1 MFEKPNEAPGSRAAW
16 RMRVAA
22 VAYAATLL
30 WPRAAEAQTAQLAPQ
45 AAAEATARAAQ
56 VARTEGL
63 RAFQAGQLELAR
75 ARLLRAYE
83 LDFARETLRDLAIA
97 ELRSKRPLEALRHLR
112 QFVEDPRTPAK
123 DRADAQQY
131 LDEAYGRTGHLT
143 VDGPAGAEVLL
154 DGTPK
159 SMCPMKSDLD
169 VEAEREVSV
178 GVKLGGKSAFAK
190 VTCPAG
196 RKVSVHVEVRGDA
209 IATNVEI
216 GAPGAAGAGAGGEK
230 HAKGTL
236 QPPAASHAHEGWPM
250 AKTATVI
257 GLGAA
262 GVLGL
267 ATSAILIP
275 VAKSRADDAKSSASP
290 LAERQAAGESNDSL
304 RTVATVAFY
313 GGAALGIGAL
323 LAAVLWPNA
332 AQVERTAA
340 VTMRPVVNHRFAGV
354 AGTF

>member
-1 MFEKPNEAPGSRAAW
+1 MK
-16 RMRVAA
+16 RMVQAIA
-22 VAYAATLL
+22 VAFTLTASGFALAQAPPPKAT
-30 WPRAAEAQTAQLAPQ
+30 P
-45 AAAEATARAAQ
+45 AAALPALTPQEIATREEAAARF
-56 VARTEGL
+56 REGLELFSKSNTEGAYL
-63 RAFQAGQLELAR
+63 KFKQA
-75 ARLLRAYE
+75 YVV
-83 LDFARETLRDLAIA
+83 LDNSLDVLWNLAIA

-216 GAPGAAGAGAGGEK
+216 GAPGAAGAGAGSEK
-230 HAKGTL
+230 HAKGML
-236 QPPAASHAHEGWPM
+236 QPPGEAHAHEGWPT

-267 ATSAILIP
+267 GLAAVFYGAGKGAANDAAGAVKPSAGY
-275 VAKSRADDAKSSASP
+275 DDARSRYDAS
-290 LAERQAAGESNDSL
+290 
-304 RTVATVAFY
+304 RTASTVAFY
-313 GGAALGIGAL
+313 GGAALGVGAL
-323 LAAVLWPNA
+323 VMAVVWPNKESA
-332 AQVERTAA
+332 PQQGRLV
-340 VTMRPVVNHRFAGV
+340 PVFGPQSAGLAGRF
-354 AGTF
+354 